1 MRTKHL
7 SILPRTTM
15 STIQVEHSTKTTD
28 ALLAELRSG
37 ELTIPAHQ
45 REFCWP
51 PLKMRLFV
59 DTVQRG
65 MPTQAVIVRNES
77 GIKPSLE
84 DGRQRLTALGD
95 YFDDKYPDEGGKK
108 FSEHTLVNQY
118 RMKTYSFALIRY
130 KNASTEDAIEIFDRF
145 QNGQPL
151 SVGERIFS
159 MSEISPFVKFVQQ
172 TLLTAGVGLHDR
184 AKAVWGSRCGADKR
198 RMILLNALALCAGCA
213 WGSGA
218 ITMKWEDI
226 RRQKIL
232 SNSEWK
238 PANVVAFLERLI
250 AIYTEVE
257 AKQPQGGK
265 KILNQQWKIGTF
277 SGYIIH
283 SLHVHDASEH
293 DAVQRKWIRFLIDER
308 RDTELLDATLHHDV
322 GAARQWTSHRWNMG
336 YLRVFDP
343 EEADRIAAGIDDE
356 AESYEDSGDDE

>member
-1 MRTKHL
+1 
-7 SILPRTTM
+7 M
-15 STIQVEHSTKTTD
+15 STINVEHSTKTADT
-28 ALLAELRSG
+28 LITELRSG
-37 ELTIPAHQ
+37 DLAIPAHQ
-45 REFCWP
+45 REFCWT

-59 DTVQRG
+59 DTVQRS
-65 MPTQAVIVRNES
+65 MPTQTILIRNET
-77 GIKPSLE
+77 GVKPSLE
-84 DGRQRLTALGD
+84 DGRQRLTTLRD

-108 FSEHTLVNQY
+108 FSEHTAVDQY
-118 RMKTYSFALIRY
+118 RMKAYTFAIIRY
-130 KNASTEDAIEIFDRF
+130 KNATTEDAIEIFDRH

-184 AKAVWGSRCGADKR
+184 AKAIWGSRCGADKR
-198 RMILLNALALCAGCA
+198 RTTLLNAVALCAGCA

-232 SNSEWK
+232 SKEWT
-238 PANVVAFLERLI
+238 AADVVTLLERLI

-265 KILNQQWKIGTF
+265 KILNKQWKIGTF

-283 SLHVHDASEH
+283 SLHVHDVAEH
-293 DAVQRKWIRFLIDER
+293 DSVQRKWIRFLVNER
-308 RDTELLDATLHHDV
+308 RDTELLDEILHYDV
-322 GAARQWTSHRWNMG
+322 GDARQWTSHRWNMG

-343 EEADRIAAGIDDE
+343 EEADRVAPGAKDE
-356 AESYEDSGDDE
+356 TESYEESDNDE